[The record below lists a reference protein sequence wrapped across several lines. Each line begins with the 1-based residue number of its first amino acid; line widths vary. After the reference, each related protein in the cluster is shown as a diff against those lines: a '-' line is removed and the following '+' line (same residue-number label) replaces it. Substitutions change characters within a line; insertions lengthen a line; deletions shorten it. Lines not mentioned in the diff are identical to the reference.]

1 MPTAKIYGLRK
12 VMDPVKIALS
22 DAIHECV
29 AEALQFPPEKRL
41 QRFFP
46 MDEADF
52 HFGSV
57 DRTEKYTIIEIT
69 MFEGRSVDTIKSL
82 INLLYEKVPQATG
95 IPKSDIDIMISE
107 LPKHAW
113 GLQGAIGDEQSLGYS
128 VAV

>member
-57 DRTEKYTIIEIT
+57 DRTEKYTIIEIA
-69 MFEGRSVDTIKSL
+69 MFEGRSVDTIKTL

-95 IPKSDIDIMISE
+95 IPRSDIDIMISE

>member
-57 DRTEKYTIIEIT
+57 DRTEKYTIIEIA

-95 IPKSDIDIMISE
+95 IPRSDIDIMISE

-128 VAV
+128 VAI

>member
-57 DRTEKYTIIEIT
+57 DRTEKYTIIEIS

-95 IPKSDIDIMISE
+95 IPRSDIDIMISE

>member
-95 IPKSDIDIMISE
+95 IPRSDIDIMISE

>member
-12 VMDPVKIALS
+12 IMDPVKMALS

-57 DRTEKYTIIEIT
+57 DRTEKYTIIEIA

-82 INLLYEKVPQATG
+82 INMLYEKVPEATG
-95 IPKSDIDIMISE
+95 IPRSDIDIMISE
-107 LPKHAW
+107 LPRHAW

>member
-22 DAIHECV
+22 DVIHECV

-57 DRTEKYTIIEIT
+57 DRTEKYTIIEIS

-95 IPKSDIDIMISE
+95 IPRSDIDIMISE